1 MTKHVIVLASGET
14 ERRALP
20 HLISHLR
27 ARDVSVDEVRVP
39 PRNRELNLRMA
50 ESLIKAAWFE
60 SAGAPPDKFVLLLDL
75 DGKTPSEVLVPFREL
90 PGRLGGG
97 IEATVRCA
105 YAQWHLEAWYFADAA
120 NLRDWLGRALGQ
132 VDTSKPDEIQNPK
145 LHLKNLLG
153 DRVYT
158 ARVSEEIARRLD
170 APTIA
175 QRSPWLQ
182 GFPDAVMNGPHSEDA
197 APVGGRR
204 SSKDRGEAQ

>member
-1 MTKHVIVLASGET
+1 MRRRVSGPIEVTKHVVVLASGET

-20 HLISHLR
+20 HLVSHLR
-27 ARDVSVDEVRVP
+27 DRDVSVDEVRVP
-39 PRNRELNLRMA
+39 PRNRALNLHMA

-75 DGKTPSEVLVPFREL
+75 DGKTPNEVLDPFREL

-97 IEATVRCA
+97 IGATVRYA

-132 VDTSKPDEIQNPK
+132 VDTSKPDEIRNPK

-158 ARVSEEIARRLD
+158 ARVSEEIASRLD

-175 QRSPWLQ
+175 QRSP
-182 GFPDAVMNGPHSEDA
+182 GFKGFLDAVMNGRLA
-197 APVGGRR
+197 
-204 SSKDRGEAQ
+204 GEQ